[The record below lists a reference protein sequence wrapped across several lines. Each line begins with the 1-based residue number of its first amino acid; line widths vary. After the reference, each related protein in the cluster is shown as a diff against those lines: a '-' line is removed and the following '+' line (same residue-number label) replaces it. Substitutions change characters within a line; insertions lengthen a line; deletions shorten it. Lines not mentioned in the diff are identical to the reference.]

1 MKDCKTM
8 ERNKTLRAAWIDII
22 FGSVIVL
29 LLLADLVQI
38 ALMYENIRA
47 IPVYYNVWT
56 GLTVMSGRIEDFVIF
71 GLCMIVALIF
81 FGMIVVTNVSK
92 IHKATKIKETL

>member
-8 ERNKTLRAAWIDII
+8 ERNKTLRTAWIDII

-47 IPVYYNVWT
+47 IPIYYNIWT
-56 GLTVMSGRIEDFVIF
+56 GLTVMSGRIEDFVVF

-81 FGMIVVTNVSK
+81 FGMIVVTSVSK